1 MSKQDRKLN
10 PKQEKF
16 AQEVVLNG
24 GDKVKARAAAGYST
38 KMSNPSQGV
47 DADKL
52 YNHAKISL
60 RIAELQIEADKIA
73 KEVFTISVEQRLRWL
88 NEITVAGLSTYED
101 QGGNKRREN
110 LSASTGAI
118 KTMNEMIGVS
128 DGESESAPSLEITF
142 NVKQPVKDV
151 KITNAKP

>member
-1 MSKQDRKLN
+1 MSKERKLN

-73 KEVFTISVEQRLRWL
+73 KESFTISVGQRLRWL
-88 NEITVAGLSTYED
+88 NEITLAGLSTYVD

-110 LSASTGAI
+110 LTASTGAI
-118 KTMNEMIGVS
+118 KTMNEMIGTS
-128 DGESESAPSLEITF
+128 KDDDDQAPSLEITF
-142 NVKQPVKDV
+142 QVKQPVKEV

>member
-1 MSKQDRKLN
+1 MSKERTLN

-38 KMSNPSQGV
+38 KMSYPSQGV

-60 RIAELQIEADKIA
+60 RIAALQIEADRIA
-73 KEVFTISVEQRLRWL
+73 KESFTISVEQRLRWL
-88 NEITVAGLSTYED
+88 SEIREAGMSTYTD
-101 QGGNKRREN
+101 QVGNERREN
-110 LSASTGAI
+110 LTASTGAI

-128 DGESESAPSLEITF
+128 KDDDDKAPSLEITF
-142 NVKQPVKDV
+142 QVKQPVKEV

>member
-1 MSKQDRKLN
+1 MSSEIKLN
-10 PKQEKF
+10 PKQEKY

-24 GDKVKARAAAGYST
+24 GDKVAAFKASGWKWENFT
-38 KMSNPSQGV
+38 SNTLSV
-47 DADKL
+47 ESDKK
-52 YNHAKISL
+52 YNHPKISL
-60 RIAELQIEADKIA
+60 RISELQSEADKVA

-128 DGESESAPSLEITF
+128 EGDDGKAPSLEITF
-142 NVKQPVKDV
+142 QVKQPVKEV